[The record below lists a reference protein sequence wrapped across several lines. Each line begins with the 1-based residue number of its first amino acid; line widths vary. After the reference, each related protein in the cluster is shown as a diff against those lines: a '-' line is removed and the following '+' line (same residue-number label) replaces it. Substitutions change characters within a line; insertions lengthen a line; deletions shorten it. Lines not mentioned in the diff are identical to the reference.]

1 MILEKISNYARK
13 RVEEDK
19 KTSSLEEVKNK
30 AQLLSK
36 GDFPF
41 EEVLKKNDI
50 SIICEVKKAS
60 PSKGI
65 ISQDFPFLEI
75 AKEYEKIGAD
85 CISVLTEPK
94 WFLGSDEI
102 LKEIRSSVKLPV
114 LRKDFTIDEY
124 QIYQSKVLGADAILL
139 ICSLLETEVL
149 KKYISICDSLGLS
162 ALVEAHDGDEIN
174 SAIEAGARII
184 GVNNRN
190 LKDFT
195 VDLSNSKKL
204 RPSIPKDIF
213 FVAESGI
220 LNVDDAL
227 SLIRSGADA
236 LLIGEAMMRSTDKRA
251 FIEEIKKGGI
261 SCED

>member
-162 ALVEAHDGDEIN
+162 ALVEDRK
-174 SAIEAGARII
+174 S
-184 GVNNRN
+184 V
-190 LKDFT
+190 
-195 VDLSNSKKL
+195 V
-204 RPSIPKDIF
+204 
-213 FVAESGI
+213 
-220 LNVDDAL
+220 
-227 SLIRSGADA
+227 
-236 LLIGEAMMRSTDKRA
+236 
-251 FIEEIKKGGI
+251 
-261 SCED
+261 